1 MDSTKGAPITKGA
14 FYRKV
19 LPSLAVRDRL
29 ATPAAELVQLHTV
42 RIVAAI
48 LLGDVV
54 TLFALSAGQRD
65 FGPDVGSLGSHCIL
79 Q

>member
-1 MDSTKGAPITKGA
+1 MG
-14 FYRKV
+14 
-19 LPSLAVRDRL
+19 LAL
-29 ATPAAELVQLHTV
+29 GAELFQLQTV

-54 TLFALSAGQRD
+54 TLFALSAGERD
-65 FGPDVGSLGSHCIL
+65 LRTNVPALLGHVNSSFC